1 MTQVKPDIPA
11 IGITGSSGKT
21 TTREILSSILEQ
33 KWKVLK
39 NTGNKNLPTNT
50 QQIAESYDSTIDAI
64 VLELGMGKPGAGKI
78 HCSYLQPNISI
89 ITNIGTAHYGNLGNS
104 IRSTAENKSALIK
117 YMKQDGLLLL
127 NEDDDNS
134 KLLDTSTF
142 KGEIIT
148 IGINKHSDY
157 QASDIQYV
165 QRGMKF
171 KVKLDNKEEP
181 FFIPTFGEHMI
192 YNTLFAVALSH
203 QLGFTA
209 SEIRTGLENFQMPI
223 KRLNIIEL
231 QNQSIL
237 IDDTVNANP
246 QSVKAAFDVQ
256 EKLGRGKKRIV
267 VLGSMLELGDYSD
280 EGHIEVGAY
289 LADKKADAV
298 FTYGRAAKLI
308 NKGLLKAGYPPEKV
322 KHFNSRDDLHREL
335 KRSIEANSVIL
346 VKGSS
351 AMNMNKTVSYIKDRF
366 FYSITINPDIQQ
378 KYVYLNSQTLERID
392 PEAEEITLHFGQLQ
406 KNLKIIIDN
415 ELEAGQIIIP
425 QNLTKLIS
433 IPSLPYEYYFIN
445 NHLHLGPVIGMIVYT
460 RYMNDPSQQ
469 LQRFADYENIK
480 GLIYLFFPKTIDKW
494 NKTISGCYYDPEKN
508 SFVDGVFPFPN
519 VIFNRIPLRKSRYDY
534 LKKEIGDKIFN
545 YPYGNTDK
553 FDFWKLMYKQPV
565 IKNYLPKTKKLE
577 NVTGVLKAL
586 EYSDSVYLKPVSM
599 AGGNGIFHLKKM
611 DDGYKWTDIEGK
623 TVDVKDKKGLSEI
636 LRKQLIPKK
645 EYIIQEE
652 ILTFNKDQNKL
663 DFRIYLQKDYS
674 KKWRYSGLET
684 KVGKKD
690 SIIANS
696 QNREKII
703 PGEQALREF
712 YGLSKE
718 EAKRKVEEITNVC
731 ILTLKVMEAKGY
743 KLGDACLDLVM
754 DKNKKFWILEVQINY
769 AAEIKAFR
777 DEGERRILPFILPTP
792 FEYAKALADF

>member
-1 MTQVKPDIPA
+1 MNQLKPDIPA

-50 QQIAESYDSTIDAI
+50 QQIAESYDSSIDAI
-64 VLELGMGKPGAGKI
+64 ILELGMGKPGAGKI

-89 ITNIGTAHYGNLGNS
+89 ITNIGTAHFGNLGNS
-104 IRSTAENKSALIK
+104 IESTAKNKSALIK
-117 YMKQDGLLLL
+117 YMKRDGLLLL

-142 KGEIIT
+142 KGKIIT
-148 IGINKHSDY
+148 IGINKKSDY
-157 QASDIQYV
+157 RARDINYV

-171 KVKLDNKEEP
+171 KVLLDNVEEH

-203 QLGFTA
+203 HLGFTA
-209 SEIRTGLENFQMPI
+209 SEIRAGLENFQMPI

-246 QSVKAAFDVQ
+246 QSVKAALDVQ
-256 EKLGRGKKRIV
+256 EKLGKGRKQIV

-280 EGHIEVGAY
+280 EGHIEVGSY
-289 LADKKADAV
+289 LATKQVDAI
-298 FTYGRAAKLI
+298 FTYGQAANFI
-308 NKGLLKAGYPPEKV
+308 NKGLLDAAYPAEKV
-322 KHFNSRDDLHREL
+322 KHFKNRDGLHREL
-335 KRSIEANSVIL
+335 KKSIEANSVIL

-366 FYSITINPDIQQ
+366 FYSIEIKAGSNEKNI
-378 KYVYLNSQTLERID
+378 YLNSRTLESID
-392 PEAEEITLHFGQLQ
+392 PQADEITLHFGQLT
-406 KNLKIIIDN
+406 KRLKIKIDN
-415 ELEAGQIIIP
+415 DLKTGEIIIP

-433 IPSLPYEYYFIN
+433 IPLLPYEYYFIN
-445 NHLHLGPVIGMIVYT
+445 NHLYLGPVIGMIVYT
-460 RYMNDPSQQ
+460 RYMNDPNQQ
-469 LQRFADYENIK
+469 LLRFADYENIK
-480 GLIYLFFPKTIDKW
+480 GLIFLFFPKTIDKW
-494 NKTISGCYYDPEKN
+494 NKTISGCYYDPEKK
-508 SFVDGVFPFPN
+508 SFVNGVFPFPN
-519 VIFNRIPLRKSRYDY
+519 AIFNRIPLRKSRYDY

-553 FDFWKLMYKQPV
+553 FEFWKLMYKQPA
-565 IKNYLPKTKKLE
+565 IKNYLPKTKKFD
-577 NVTGVLKAL
+577 NVNGVLKAL

-599 AGGNGIFHLKKM
+599 AGGNGIFHVKKM
-611 DDGYKWTDIEGK
+611 DDHYKWSDIDGNTVEIK
-623 TVDVKDKKGLSEI
+623 TKKLLSET
-636 LRKQLIPKK
+636 LQKQLIPNK
-645 EYIIQEE
+645 EYIVQEE

-674 KKWRYSGLET
+674 KNWRLSGLET

-696 QNREKII
+696 QNRERII
-703 PGEQALREF
+703 PGEQALQEF
-712 YGLSKE
+712 YGLTEKK
-718 EAKRKVEEITNVC
+718 AKAKIEEIANVC
-731 ILTLKVMEAKGY
+731 ILALKVMEAKGY
-743 KLGDACLDLVM
+743 KLGDVCFDLVM

-792 FEYAKALADF
+792 FEYAKALSDF